1 MEKTMMQA
9 ISDAE
14 KAKPFA
20 EINGTPVVTFE
31 EYADLVT
38 RDHYMKSAPGIIP
51 VNDQGIP
58 TRSLTPY
65 LAMNPD
71 VMFLNRFRVVKD
83 KGRQVLQVVIDRRVI
98 DEQSRGA
105 VSKVQIPAIC
115 LVRGEDGQLVNEKTV
130 LVSDREFIT
139 EFTNHLTNEAMGQ
152 LAPLLTGGEDPTA
165 SSIPI

>member
-1 MEKTMMQA
+1 
-9 ISDAE
+9 
-14 KAKPFA
+14 
-20 EINGTPVVTFE
+20 
-31 EYADLVT
+31 
-38 RDHYMKSAPGIIP
+38 
-51 VNDQGIP
+51 
-58 TRSLTPY
+58 
-65 LAMNPD
+65 
-71 VMFLNRFRVVKD
+71 MFLNRFRVVKD
-83 KGRQVLQVVIDRRVI
+83 KDRQVLQVVIDRRVI